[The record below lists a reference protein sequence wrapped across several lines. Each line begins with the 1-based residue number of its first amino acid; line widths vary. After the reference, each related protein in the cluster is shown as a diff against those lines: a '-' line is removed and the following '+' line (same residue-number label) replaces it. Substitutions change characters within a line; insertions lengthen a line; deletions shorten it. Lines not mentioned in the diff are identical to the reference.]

1 MTCLF
6 MALSILS
13 DFFANYSQSY
23 TPRFGKQLI
32 YLGRNF
38 SGGHVSWVK
47 HSNNSPLI
55 CFGN

>member
-38 SGGHVSWVK
+38 SGGHVSWVN
-47 HSNNSPLI
+47 HSNNSP
-55 CFGN
+55 

>member
-13 DFFANYSQSY
+13 DFFANYSQSC

-32 YLGRNF
+32 YPVETSLVAMFHG
-38 SGGHVSWVK
+38 
-47 HSNNSPLI
+47 
-55 CFGN
+55 